1 MNSIEEIN
9 ELKSE
14 TYKISEKARLDKAG
28 VDSLMR
34 QRDRLKATRYL
45 YYRLDATQKDAE
57 MKAKADKKIEELD
70 ELINKAEKDSGKSWA
85 KLEAHRIHI
94 DLLRSY
100 HSTKREE
107 LKQGL

>member
-1 MNSIEEIN
+1 MNSLKEIE
-9 ELKSE
+9 ELKSQTE
-14 TYKISEKARLDKAG
+14 KISETARLDKAA

-34 QRDRLKATRYL
+34 QRDRLKAQKYL
-45 YYRLDATQKDAE
+45 KHRMQKTQKDAE
-57 MKAKADKKIEELD
+57 MQSKCDFSVCEIDAKINEAEIE
-70 ELINKAEKDSGKSWA
+70 AGKSWA

-94 DLLRSY
+94 DLVRSY